1 LSDIFEEVDEE
12 VRKDKYS
19 RLWKRYGKWFV
30 SCAVALLISA
40 VGYVQWQK
48 YDFDQRAQSST
59 EFNAAL
65 RLINSKKPEE
75 ATRALAELAKSGTKG
90 YSILAKFR
98 AAGLKVQAG
107 DSAAASEIY
116 EAIAED
122 DEISML
128 YRDLARL
135 YAIMQRLDVSDTS
148 ELSIELRELLSDDN
162 PWRFSAR
169 EIAAV
174 LALRKR
180 DTKSAKKYFKMLTD
194 DPKTPAGLRQRA
206 SNMLQAID
214 G

>member
-1 LSDIFEEVDEE
+1 MSDIFEEVDEE

-19 RLWKRYGKWFV
+19 KLWQKYGNWFV
-30 SCAVALLISA
+30 SGALALLISA

-48 YDFDQRAQSST
+48 YNFEQRAQSST

-65 RLINSKKPEE
+65 RLIDSKKLDE
-75 ATRALAELAKSGTKG
+75 ATSALAELAESGTKG
-90 YSILAKFR
+90 YTILAKFR

-107 DSAAASEIY
+107 DSAAASDIY
-116 EAIAED
+116 EAIAND
-122 DEISML
+122 DGINVL

-135 YAIMQRLDVSDTS
+135 YAIMQKIDDGDTS
-148 ELSIELRELLSDDN
+148 ELSTNIRKLLSDDN

-169 EIAAV
+169 EMAAV

-180 DTKSAKKYFKMLTD
+180 DTKTAKEYFKMLTD
-194 DPKTPAGLRQRA
+194 DPGTPAGLRQRA
-206 SNMLQAID
+206 SEMLQAID